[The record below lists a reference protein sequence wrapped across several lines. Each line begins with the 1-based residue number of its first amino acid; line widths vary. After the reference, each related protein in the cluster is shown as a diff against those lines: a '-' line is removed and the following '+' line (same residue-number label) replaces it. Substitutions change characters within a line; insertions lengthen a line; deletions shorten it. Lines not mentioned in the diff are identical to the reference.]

1 MTPAISHTILLGDCV
16 EQMRTLDAASVDF
29 VLTDPP
35 YLVNYR
41 SRSGQTIAGD
51 DDDGWL
57 VPAFGELYRLMKSD
71 ALCVSFYG
79 WNSADRF
86 IAAWRKAGLRIVGHF
101 VFRKRYASSARYVRY
116 QHEQAYLLAKGRP
129 ALPEHPIPDVVE
141 WVYTGNRLHPTEKP
155 VQALTPLIRA
165 FTQPGDLV
173 LDPFC
178 GSGSTLVAA
187 NALGRRGLGIEI
199 DPKHYGVASH
209 RLGLAA

>member
-1 MTPAISHTILLGDCV
+1 MTPTIPHTILLGDCV

-41 SRSGQTIAGD
+41 SRNGQTIAGD
-51 DDDGWL
+51 VDDGWL
-57 VPAFGELYRLMKSD
+57 VPAFGEIYRLMKPD

-86 IAAWRKAGLRIVGHF
+86 IAAWRMAGLRIVGHF

-129 ALPEHPIPDVVE
+129 VLPEHPIPDVVE

-187 NALGRRGLGIEI
+187 SALGRRGLGIEI